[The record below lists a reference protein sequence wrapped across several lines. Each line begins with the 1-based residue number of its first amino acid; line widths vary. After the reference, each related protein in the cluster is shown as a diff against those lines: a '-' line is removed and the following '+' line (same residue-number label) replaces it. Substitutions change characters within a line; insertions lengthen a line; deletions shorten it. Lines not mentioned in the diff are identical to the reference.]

1 MSRMALIVVPILLAA
16 LSCASVDGGSSPGST
31 ASSGEL
37 VEVAIDGPGVLLVRE
52 GHGIGG
58 YDAYVLPPAVLD
70 YRRGSA
76 ELSEDVEEAFKA
88 QLEQSLLDAADEVG
102 IPISQVPGEC
112 VVLVGI
118 GLVGVDVDTRGGR
131 SDRMLGEMT
140 LVMELRDS
148 LTGETLLHQELAQRV
163 EDDGSGAEPTDQILR
178 RFDEMTRILDL
189 AGTLNA
195 AGVSRD
201 QARPGCEGLI
211 AERQREIES
220 AVSAR

>member
-1 MSRMALIVVPILLAA
+1 MGRMALVCLLVPLTS
-16 LSCASVDGGSSPGST
+16 LSCASIDGQAGAGS
-31 ASSGEL
+31 AQASGEL
-37 VEVAIDGPGVLLVRE
+37 VEVPIEGPGLLLARE
-52 GHGIGG
+52 DHGIGG

-88 QLEQSLLDAADEVG
+88 QLEQSLLDAADELG

-118 GLVGVDVDTRGGR
+118 GLVGVDVDARGSR
-131 SDRMLGEMT
+131 SDQTLGEMT

-148 LTGETLLHQELAQRV
+148 LTGETLLHQELSQRV
-163 EDDGSGAEPTDQILR
+163 EDDGSGAAPTDQILR

-189 AGTLNA
+189 AGTLRVV
-195 AGVSRD
+195 GTSED
-201 QARPGCEGLI
+201 QARPGCQGLI
-211 AERQREIES
+211 AERQSELDS